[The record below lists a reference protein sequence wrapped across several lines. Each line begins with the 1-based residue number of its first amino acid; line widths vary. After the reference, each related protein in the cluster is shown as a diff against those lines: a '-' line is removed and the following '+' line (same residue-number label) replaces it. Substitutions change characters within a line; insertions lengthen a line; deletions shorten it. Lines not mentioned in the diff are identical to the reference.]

1 MTGDLMMAAL
11 LDKTIT
17 YDSPDSRRI
26 AHLVKVH
33 GYARAIGLQEGL
45 DEQTQF
51 CLGSCSNCARHRH
64 TSMKARAQ
72 EPCRNVKAS
81 RPQ

>member
-1 MTGDLMMAAL
+1 MAAL

-33 GYARAIGLQEGL
+33 G
-45 DEQTQF
+45 
-51 CLGSCSNCARHRH
+51 
-64 TSMKARAQ
+64 
-72 EPCRNVKAS
+72 
-81 RPQ
+81 

>member
-26 AHLVKVH
+26 AHLVKIH
-33 GYARAIGLQEGL
+33 GYARAIGL
-45 DEQTQF
+45 
-51 CLGSCSNCARHRH
+51 
-64 TSMKARAQ
+64 
-72 EPCRNVKAS
+72 
-81 RPQ
+81 